1 METPFNFDDIRTLYD
16 SEVPET
22 IDQLINDPHF
32 QRAAEPLVQPLT
44 WEKFAAAMKNCETKE
59 QFQRNIIYPTVT
71 KIIKETT
78 SELKGFEWDNIENG
92 TSYVY
97 ISNHRDIVLDAG
109 FLNMLFFDKHIPTTE
124 IAIGDNL
131 LIYPWIEK
139 LVKLNKSFIVKRGVS
154 VRQMLEESKKLSLY
168 IHDTVENRNQSV
180 WISQREGRAK
190 DSNDKTQ
197 TGLLKMLTLAD
208 SSNPME
214 ALKRLRILPIAISYE
229 FDPCDYLKAKE
240 FQLKRDNADYKKSQ
254 ADDIENM
261 ITGIM
266 GYKGRVHFKFGEC
279 INEKL
284 DQLAPNLGRNELLD
298 AVADIIDKE
307 IYRNYEFFPF
317 NYVAYDLMTES
328 NTFSEQYTQENQDE
342 FDSYLQKQIEKINI
356 PNKDEVFLRH
366 KLIEMYGNTVKNQL
380 LTTEE

>member
-44 WEKFAAAMKNCETKE
+44 WEKFAAAMENCETKE

-298 AVADIIDKE
+298 AVAEIIDKE

-328 NTFSEQYTQENQDE
+328 NTFPEQYTQENQDE
-342 FDSYLQKQIEKINI
+342 FDSYLQKQIEKINLL
-356 PNKDEVFLRH
+356 NKDEDFLRH

>member
-240 FQLKRDNADYKKSQ
+240 FQLKRDHSDYKKSQ

-342 FDSYLQKQIEKINI
+342 FDSYLQKQIEKIHI
-356 PNKDEVFLRH
+356 PNKDEDFLRH